1 MKNWKQVKVFILE
14 YLALG
19 LGAIIMSLGL
29 ILFLVPAK
37 IAPGGVSG
45 LAMVLHHF
53 FGLPVGVMMLVFNIP
68 LFLIGLKSLGKRFGA
83 RTAFAFS
90 VVSVA
95 YDVCD
100 QFLHLEP
107 ATTDPLLAS
116 VFGGIV
122 LGFGLGIV
130 FRAKGTTGGSDILGQ
145 IINKYSNI
153 SVGIG
158 IMIVDFFVISFAG
171 LAFHDVTLALYGFIS
186 LYASSKVIDIV
197 LDGFD
202 YARSLYIITEKQNEI
217 INAIT
222 RDLSRSGTM
231 ITGTGFYTRK
241 ARNILFIVVTRK
253 EVATV
258 RQLVER
264 IDPNAFVIISNVHEV
279 LGQGFRPRV

>member
-1 MKNWKQVKVFILE
+1 MAFKQKTKAILLD
-14 YLALG
+14 YFVIVIG
-19 LGAIIMSLGL
+19 SIIMSLGL

-45 LAMVLHHF
+45 LAMVLHHL
-53 FGLPVGVMMLVFNIP
+53 FGLPVGMMMLVINIP
-68 LFLIGLKSLGKRFGA
+68 LFLLGLKFLGKRFGA
-83 RTAFAFS
+83 RTVFAFTTAS
-90 VVSVA
+90 VV
-95 YDVCD
+95 YD
-100 QFLHLEP
+100 FLDKICHVEA
-107 ATTDPLLAS
+107 ATTDPLLSS

-122 LGFGLGIV
+122 LGIGLGIV

-145 IINKYSNI
+145 IIHKFSNI

-171 LAFHDVTLALYGFIS
+171 FAFHDLKLALYGFIS

-202 YARSLYIITEKQNEI
+202 YARSLYIITEKQNAV

-222 RDLSRSGTM
+222 RDMHRGGT
-231 ITGTGFYTRK
+231 IIKGTGFYTRND
-241 ARNILFIVVTRK
+241 RDILFTVVTRK

-258 RQLVER
+258 RQLVQQ

-279 LGQGFRPRV
+279 LGEGFRPRV